1 MRTNAERD
9 TLLNTI
15 FDATDWAKAG
25 LPAIGYDLLL
35 LGQRRAAQGR
45 AAGAPWGK
53 ELVNCYRQA
62 LDDYERRYDGQ
73 EL

>member
-1 MRTNAERD
+1 MHTNAERD

-35 LGQRRAAQGR
+35 LGQQRAEQGR
-45 AAGAPWGK
+45 ASRVLWGE
-53 ELVNCYRQA
+53 ELMNCHRQA
-62 LDDYERRYDGQ
+62 VDDYERRYDGR
-73 EL
+73 ES